1 MSVGFWVAVILA
13 VMHGAAMFVVWLVT
27 RKKRE
32 TTPPTETMARVVHAE
47 PKADNVA
54 NGTVLL
60 KLALVVGE
68 GAPRE
73 VVWEVEAG
81 HVADLA
87 AGREVAVRVAELV
100 EPAVPFAA
108 VSELHTRLWARAG

>member
-27 RKKRE
+27 RKRREATAPAE
-32 TTPPTETMARVVHAE
+32 TTARVVRAE

-54 NGTVLL
+54 NGT
-60 KLALVVGE
+60 

-81 HVADLA
+81 HVTDLA
-87 AGREVAVRVAELV
+87 EGREVAVRVAELV
-100 EPAVPFAA
+100 EPAVPFAEL
-108 VSELHTRLWARAG
+108 SELHTRLWARGA